1 MIVSDRELLD
11 KFDCFRC
18 LKAHTGEQLWT
29 VMYPAEGDLD
39 YGPSPRATPLI
50 HKDLVI
56 LAGAFGHVQAAELAT
71 GKTRWE
77 LNLREA
83 FGVEAQ
89 LKWGFCASP
98 LIVDGKLI
106 LNPGGPK
113 ASLVAVDPATGK
125 VLWKTPGTP
134 PSFGSMLAGKF
145 GGKVQIVGFDDETLG
160 GWDVATG
167 QRLWT
172 LKLPRTSPFNVPTPV
187 AVGERLLICHEN
199 LGTALFAFDGA
210 GKIIAKPVATFRP
223 LAPDSHTPVVVGDRV
238 FGVWNALFCLD
249 VKAGLKTIWESDAE
263 PYARYCSLVASADR
277 LLITTV
283 AGELILVDAKAAK
296 YQELGRLPILKDEQG
311 GLAHPAL
318 VGKRLYLRGSTAL
331 YAVDLE

>member
-1 MIVSDRELLD
+1 MDA
-11 KFDCFRC
+11 FDCFRC
-18 LKAHTGEQLWT
+18 YKADTGIQLWT
-29 VMYPAEGDLD
+29 VQYPAMGDLD

-56 LAGAFGHVQAAELAT
+56 LAGAFGHVQAVELAT
-71 GKTRWE
+71 GKPRWE
-77 LNLREA
+77 VNQAEA

-98 LIVDGKLI
+98 LLVDGKLI

-113 ASLVAVDPATGK
+113 ASLVALDATTGK

-134 PSFGSMLAGKF
+134 ASFGSFLAGTF
-145 GGKVQIVGFDDETLG
+145 GGKRQIVGYDEETLG

-167 QRLWT
+167 KRLWT
-172 LKLPRTSPFNVPTPV
+172 LKPTRTSPFNVPTPV
-187 AVGERLLICHEN
+187 AVGERLLVCQEN
-199 LGTALFAFDGA
+199 LGTALHGFDA
-210 GKIIAKPVATFRP
+210 TGKIIEKPLATFKP

-249 VKAGLKTIWESDAE
+249 LKADLKPIWESDAA
-263 PYARYCSLVASADR
+263 PYLQYCSIVASEER
-277 LLITTV
+277 LLLTTLT
-283 AGELILVDAKAAK
+283 GELILVDAKAAT
-296 YQELGRLPILKDEQG
+296 YRELGKLAILKDEKG
-311 GLAHPAL
+311 CLAHPAL
-318 VGKRLYLRGSTAL
+318 VGKRLYLRGNSAI